1 MLAKELGERLPG
13 VRFLPMDLTYI
24 LRAGEPVA
32 RDRHMAIFYANLIM
46 SHVEAKR
53 SGVMAAYR
61 DGQFIVTDIPG
72 KNHPPRRVNRAGYH
86 PTQYRLYYEC
96 ISGSYMPQPGA

>member
-1 MLAKELGERLPG
+1 MGIARKPTLPNSWPKSSASVG
-13 VRFLPMDLTYI
+13 VRFLAMDLTYI

-53 SGVMAAYR
+53 SGVMAAY
-61 DGQFIVTDIPG
+61 TMA
-72 KNHPPRRVNRAGYH
+72 N
-86 PTQYRLYYEC
+86 
-96 ISGSYMPQPGA
+96 SS